1 MGKNKKKTAQKS
13 KSTPKHAPPLLV
25 PLATDGSRHTEEEV
39 SVEPVETLRKG
50 SARSSLALPLATD
63 SGRETGL
70 PEDVAYITPGDS
82 VTSKVESQDGSFSM
96 GPATVAE
103 CQMDIQRLDEAVQ
116 KLIIR
121 QDDAQTAAQM
131 MLKQHMHALSSQI
144 TQQLH
149 LLKAQFEAHDDDR
162 SAAPSAIDDSAAK
175 SAESTSDLGGAGAAK
190 SAPTTAAFPGAAQSA
205 RETLFGSAAKN
216 AESTSGLGGAG
227 AAKSAPITSAF
238 PGAAQSA
245 RETLFVHGSAASRA
259 TVGGRLDAGGTQ
271 PTPSI
276 PGRHA
281 AESAGRPSDN
291 PHVGA
296 FPSYEALFAKIR
308 DQQAMID
315 QMKETQQT
323 HNEAPAPAASP
334 TPGLAEMQAQYERL
348 RRTPGIAPEVPSPAG
363 QTNAEQRFS
372 NPLAEEKFKLF
383 RCLNGW
389 VSLLGGPPTADG
401 PFAATSAIGSNLSA
415 LEMSDAAKA
424 RPPASFPSR
433 AVTDKPGAPYQRIV
447 FDPVN
452 ERVEVLQRP
461 PGGMLFSDLM
471 AEQLGI
477 KKPTAD
483 ADMDRVVRE
492 TLKLEASKGLN
503 ASPERV
509 AATYRAIAELAD
521 LQRGLANALTQLEQK
536 WPTTGADQRRVL
548 QVMQDYNLTVRAC
561 VSTLYTAWALKGV
574 TDDRR
579 HELLQSFTPIFVR
592 NGISLGSSDFKNRL
606 LSADEY
612 VNQTFTSPFL
622 NFFSGVPRG
631 LGGPPPPASS

>member
-25 PLATDGSRHTEEEV
+25 PLATDGSRHTEEEL

-205 RETLFGSAAKN
+205 RETLF
-216 AESTSGLGGAG
+216 
-227 AAKSAPITSAF
+227 
-238 PGAAQSA
+238 
-245 RETLFVHGSAASRA
+245 VHGSAASRA

-334 TPGLAEMQAQYERL
+334 TPGLAEMRAQYERL

-363 QTNAEQRFS
+363 QTNAEQRFPD
-372 NPLAEEKFKLF
+372 PLAEEKFKLF

-389 VSLLGGPPTADG
+389 VSLLVGPPTANG